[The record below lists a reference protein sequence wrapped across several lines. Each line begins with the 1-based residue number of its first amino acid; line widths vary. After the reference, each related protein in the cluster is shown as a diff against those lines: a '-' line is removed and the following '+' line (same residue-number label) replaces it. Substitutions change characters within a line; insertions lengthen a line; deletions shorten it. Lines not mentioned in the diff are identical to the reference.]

1 MYPRRAAALERVTG
15 VPAGRGSGPGGK
27 LLGSPGLGVR
37 VRVRKDR
44 IAQVVVPRF
53 AISRTRYHLTTYCC
67 FWTPVSVLCFFCLWA
82 LAKHARFGLAFGDV
96 GPSPKSFVSIIA
108 MLHSV

>member
-27 LLGSPGLGVR
+27 ELGSPGLGVR

-53 AISRTRYHLTTYCC
+53 AISRTRYHLTTYSS
-67 FWTPVSVLCFFCLWA
+67 FWTPESDTCFISLWA
-82 LAKHARFGLAFGDV
+82 LAKHARFGLAFGDE
-96 GPSPKSFVSIIA
+96 GPSPKSIVSIIA
-108 MLHSV
+108 KLHTV